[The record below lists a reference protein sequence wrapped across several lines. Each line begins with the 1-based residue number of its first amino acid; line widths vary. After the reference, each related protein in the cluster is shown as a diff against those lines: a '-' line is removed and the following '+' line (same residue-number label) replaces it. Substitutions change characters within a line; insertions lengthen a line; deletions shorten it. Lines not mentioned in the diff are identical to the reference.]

1 MSELND
7 WLRAIMKFFFMTIMM
22 AIGIQMILWFL
33 QQALQ
38 QVVQKLT
45 LTHLGSGTMTADGTE
60 QPVFRLDRAEPF
72 KFEGYIDLSKMKT
85 GDEVVIRQY
94 VKIRPDG
101 EFKKYWEY
109 IYRGVQDNP
118 IVYITPKPSIYGIL
132 VILQQTAGTPIE
144 YDWEF
149 YMSVT

>member
-7 WLRAIMKFFFMTIMM
+7 WLRAIMKFFFMTITM
-22 AIGIQMILWFL
+22 AIGIQMVLWF
-33 QQALQ
+33 LQ
-38 QVVQKLT
+38 QVVQKLI
-45 LTHLGSGTMTADGTE
+45 HLGSGTMTADGTE
-60 QPVFRLDRAEPF
+60 QRVFSLDRAEPF
-72 KFEGYIDLSKMKT
+72 KLEGYIDLSKMKT

-101 EFKKYWEY
+101 EFKKYWED
-109 IYRGVQDNP
+109 IYRGIQANP

-132 VILQQTAGTPIE
+132 VTLQQTAGTPIE

-149 YMSVT
+149 YMSM